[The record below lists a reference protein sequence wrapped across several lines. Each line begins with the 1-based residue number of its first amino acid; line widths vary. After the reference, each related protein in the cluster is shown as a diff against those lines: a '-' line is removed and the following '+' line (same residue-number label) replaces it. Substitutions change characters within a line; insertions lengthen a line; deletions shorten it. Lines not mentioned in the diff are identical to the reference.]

1 MDLKETLRETRFYI
15 LYAHILYG
23 EKHDGASLRRDR
35 LLPPATRK
43 VETDLKVF
51 AVPKLKNKII
61 LKLYTHTYIY
71 MPGSILCFVRH
82 LFLFFFFFSLG
93 SVK

>member
-51 AVPKLKNKII
+51 AVPKLKNKI
-61 LKLYTHTYIY
+61 K
-71 MPGSILCFVRH
+71 
-82 LFLFFFFFSLG
+82 
-93 SVK
+93 